1 MKIIIAL
8 MALVLLSGCVS
19 KHTLPTNA
27 YMQGVT
33 SEINTPWGSHKL
45 IIDMAATGEAA
56 KNISLPDTPPA
67 KKK

>member
-1 MKIIIAL
+1 MKRL
-8 MALVLLSGCVS
+8 LLLVPRLGAGCVS

-56 KNISLPDTPPA
+56 KNVSLTEQPTA

>member
-1 MKIIIAL
+1 MKRL
-8 MALVLLSGCVS
+8 LLLVPLLGAGCVS

>member
-1 MKIIIAL
+1 MKRLFLIAP
-8 MALVLLSGCVS
+8 LLGAGCVS

-45 IIDMAATGEAA
+45 IIDMAATGDAA
-56 KNISLPDTPPA
+56 KNVSLPEQPSA

>member
-1 MKIIIAL
+1 
-8 MALVLLSGCVS
+8 
-19 KHTLPTNA
+19 
-27 YMQGVT
+27 MQGVT

-56 KNISLPDTPPA
+56 KNVSLTEQPTA

>member
-1 MKIIIAL
+1 MKRLALIIPLITA
-8 MALVLLSGCVS
+8 GCVS
-19 KHTLPTNA
+19 KHNLPPNS

-45 IIDMAATGEAA
+45 NIDMAATGDAA
-56 KNISLPDTPPA
+56 KNVSLPEQPAA